1 MKYCTKCGKEL
12 VDEAIVCVGC
22 GCAVEPVEV
31 VPVEQPVPAKQQ
43 NVLVTVAKVFM
54 VIGTVANAFYAFL
67 IPLIW
72 CLPMTVVYFNKTKN
86 NQPIGLGFKICCLIF
101 VNTIAGILMLC
112 DQAQNNKNNQNDQN
126 NQI

>member
-31 VPVEQPVPAKQQ
+31 VPVEQPAPAKQQ

-86 NQPIGLGFKICCLIF
+86 NQPIGLGFKICCLISSTF
-101 VNTIAGILMLC
+101 SLSV
-112 DQAQNNKNNQNDQN
+112 
-126 NQI
+126 

>member
-31 VPVEQPVPAKQQ
+31 VPVEQAPAENKQ
-43 NVLVTVAKVFM
+43 NILPTLVKVFM
-54 VIGTVANAFYAFL
+54 VIGTIANAFYAFL

-72 CLPMTVVYFNKTKN
+72 CLPMTVVYFNKIKN
-86 NQPIGLGFKICCLIF
+86 NQRIGTGFKVCTLLF
-101 VNTIAGILMLC
+101 VNTIAGIMMLV
-112 DQAQNNKNNQNDQN
+112 DQDH
-126 NQI
+126 